1 MKCSHSIQYLTK
13 NKDSIGHHCIR
24 CNPDKIKAIKYK
36 IVNGKQKIEEKQCN
50 TQCRNT
56 NKI

>member
-24 CNPDKIKAIKYK
+24 CNPENLKSIKYK
-36 IVNGKQKIEEKQCN
+36 IVNCKKESEVIN
-50 TQCRNT
+50 DR
-56 NKI
+56 I